1 MIGGEWGRRKEMS
14 RVERERGG
22 DGEMREKARIRNGMI
37 ILHTIG

>member
-14 RVERERGG
+14 RVEREDG